1 MYSIN
6 VHGHPDSKGGLELS
20 STKDNNKKPVDKN
33 AKRMLKNRLKEEN
46 REGGKHQYSKDT
58 DHL

>member
-1 MYSIN
+1 MYSII
-6 VHGHPDSKGGLELS
+6 VHGNPNNKGGLNVS
-20 STKDNNKKPVDKN
+20 STKDNNKKAVDKN